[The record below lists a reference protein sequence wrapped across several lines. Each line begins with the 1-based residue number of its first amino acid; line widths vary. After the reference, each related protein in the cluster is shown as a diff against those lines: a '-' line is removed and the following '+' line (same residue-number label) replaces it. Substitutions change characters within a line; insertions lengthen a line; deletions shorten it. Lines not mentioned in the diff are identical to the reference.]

1 VVAEAGFGDGQT
13 TYAGFWWRVLAWLL
27 DTIIATTMV
36 VVIGFIVGFVLAT
49 SYPDLAR
56 DTATLSLIGQIIG
69 IVGTVLYFTC
79 FEASALRA
87 TPGKMLCA
95 IKVVD
100 ERGERISFGR
110 SLGRYLGKIISALI
124 LGIGFMMAGWTRQ
137 KQALHDIMTGCLV
150 IRVPR
155 TVQRIALPAGARM

>member
-1 VVAEAGFGDGQT
+1 VAEAGFGDGQT

-36 VVIGFIVGFVLAT
+36 VVI
-49 SYPDLAR
+49 DLAR